1 MKFIH
6 LISRVF
12 FLLALGRFVPIYGF
26 CKKYFLFLLG
36 QVGGTKIIDESADFS
51 NLDEEEL
58 EKYTKIVKKTKPIRR
73 PPPEKDYR
81 PFISKE
87 TFDETKARNFK
98 KWEVHRRLSN
108 KPPFL
113 MSTTSTRRTSES
125 SNVSAITGT
134 TELEIQ
140 RQVLAGTTQV
150 CFFQLFVYFFL
161 LQNENIDVLFIQNF
175 VLFFFFRKNL

>member
-1 MKFIH
+1 M
-6 LISRVF
+6 
-12 FLLALGRFVPIYGF
+12 LALGRFVPIYGF

-150 CFFQLFVYFFL
+150 CFFQLFGYFFGCKTKIL
-161 LQNENIDVLFIQNF
+161 MYFLFS
-175 VLFFFFRKNL
+175 FFSSGRTFEHLG

>member
-1 MKFIH
+1 M
-6 LISRVF
+6 
-12 FLLALGRFVPIYGF
+12 
-26 CKKYFLFLLG
+26 
-36 QVGGTKIIDESADFS
+36 
-51 NLDEEEL
+51 

-150 CFFQLFVYFFL
+150 CFFSAVWLLFL
-161 LQNENIDVLFIQNF
+161 LQNENFDVLF

>member
-12 FLLALGRFVPIYGF
+12 FFACAWTICSHLWF
-26 CKKYFLFLLG
+26 CKKCFLFLLG

-113 MSTTSTRRTSES
+113 MSTTSNRRTSES

-150 CFFQLFVYFFL
+150 CFFQLFVYFFCCKTKIL
-161 LQNENIDVLFIQNF
+161 MCYFLF
-175 VLFFFFRKNL
+175 

>member
-1 MKFIH
+1 M
-6 LISRVF
+6 
-12 FLLALGRFVPIYGF
+12 
-26 CKKYFLFLLG
+26 
-36 QVGGTKIIDESADFS
+36 
-51 NLDEEEL
+51 

-161 LQNENIDVLFIQNF
+161 LQNGNIENIKIL
-175 VLFFFFRKNL
+175 LFFSSGRTFEHLG

>member
-1 MKFIH
+1 M
-6 LISRVF
+6 
-12 FLLALGRFVPIYGF
+12 LALGRFVPIYGF
-26 CKKYFLFLLG
+26 CRKYFLFLLG

-150 CFFQLFVYFFL
+150 CFFQLFVYFFCCKTEIL
-161 LQNENIDVLFIQNF
+161 KI
-175 VLFFFFRKNL
+175 